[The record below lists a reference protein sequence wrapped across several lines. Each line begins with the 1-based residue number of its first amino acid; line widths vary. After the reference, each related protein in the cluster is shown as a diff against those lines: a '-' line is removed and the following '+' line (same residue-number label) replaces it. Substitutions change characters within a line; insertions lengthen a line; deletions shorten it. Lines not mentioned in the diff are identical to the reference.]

1 MQVLTLRGN
10 SGCRWAHGCTPRLL
24 ASQLSARLQGMVPA
38 EETILTNLRRGAL
51 EFCVLAMLTDEE
63 LYGLDIAR
71 RLTVDGLLMSSEGT
85 LYPLLTRLRT
95 AGLVTTTWQQSVEG
109 PPRRYYALTP
119 DGRDSLAA
127 FTRTWPAF
135 RDAVDHALDRRDPP

>member
-1 MQVLTLRGN
+1 
-10 SGCRWAHGCTPRLL
+10 
-24 ASQLSARLQGMVPA
+24 MVPA

-95 AGLVTTTWQQSVEG
+95 AGLVTTTWQQSVE
-109 PPRRYYALTP
+109 
-119 DGRDSLAA
+119 DSLAA

-135 RDAVDHALDRRDPP
+135 RDAVDHALDRRDLP